1 MSDKSYTL
9 GLAAAAIGAIAVA
22 GYVGFSLGQLD
33 GLTTAANIK
42 REQETKDWA
51 VATMMRPLWDD
62 YCGWF
67 PENCECVPK
76 REK

>member
-9 GLAAAAIGAIAVA
+9 GLVAAAIGAIAVA
-22 GYVGFSLGQLD
+22 GYVGFSMGQLD

-51 VATMMRPLWDD
+51 VATMMRPLWND

-67 PENCECVPK
+67 PERCLCSPK
-76 REK
+76 RD